1 MPGSQAISAC
11 VGTLLF
17 LLPQLVLAE
26 LRFASPEHA
35 ADMHNYVRDH
45 VVCDDASCAE
55 EAEFEAFDDGSAYEC
70 LPDDN
75 ACAERWWVRA
85 DYLMWWVQGNRL
97 PPLVTTSP
105 AGTPRPDAGQ
115 GAVLFGG
122 QSVDDDLR
130 HGVRLTMGAWLDAC
144 QDWGIE
150 GHYLYVGDA
159 GGGYE
164 AASNGEPILARP
176 FYNLDLNRQDSQ
188 LVAFPGVVQGQIRID
203 TSSDVNSAGLLLRRT
218 MLRGCQGEI
227 AFVGGYR
234 YFRFR
239 ERLTIDEDRLSTE
252 PLSYGATFQ
261 VQDDFAVQN
270 DFHGGE
276 IGLAAE
282 MQRGRWSLD
291 ALTKLGVGGVRQ
303 RLDIAGRMLVTAPDD
318 STDIRNYGLLAQT
331 SNIGQYSDTELAF
344 LPELGVH
351 LGYCVTPSLSLRAGY
366 SLLWLTDALR
376 TGDQVDLAIGEGAS
390 GTYPQATM
398 DTTSVCVQGVN
409 LGLEWRR

>member
-1 MPGSQAISAC
+1 M
-11 VGTLLF
+11 LF
-17 LLPQLVLAE
+17 FLPQMIFAE

-35 ADMHNYVRDH
+35 ADMHEYVRDR
-45 VVCDDASCAE
+45 VVCDGGSCAE
-55 EAEFEAFDDGSAYEC
+55 EAEFEGFDDESAYE
-70 LPDDN
+70 DSQDN

-105 AGTPRPDAGQ
+105 AGIPREAAGVLGQ
-115 GAVLFGG
+115 PETSVLFGG

-130 HGVRLTMGAWLDAC
+130 HGVRLTLGAWLDAC
-144 QDWGIE
+144 QEWGIE
-150 GHYLYVGDA
+150 GHYFYVGDA

-164 AASNGEPILARP
+164 ATSAGEPILARP
-176 FYNLDLNRQDSQ
+176 FFNLDPQVDAQDSQ
-188 LVAFPGVVQGQIRID
+188 LVAFDGVVQGQIRID

-218 MLRGCQGEI
+218 MLRGCQGEV
-227 AFVGGYR
+227 AFLGGYR

-239 ERLTIDEDRLSTE
+239 ERLTIDEDLLAGTV
-252 PLSYGATFQ
+252 Q
-261 VQDDFAVQN
+261 VHEDFAVQN

-291 ALTKLGVGGVRQ
+291 ALTKLGLGGVRQ
-303 RLDIAGRMLVTAPDD
+303 RLGIGGFIHPDYD
-318 STDIRNYGLLAQT
+318 QPLLARA
-331 SNIGQYSDTELAF
+331 SNIGQYSDTEFAF
-344 LPELGVH
+344 LPELGVN

-366 SLLWLTDALR
+366 SLLWLSDALR
-376 TGDQVDLAIGEGAS
+376 TGDQIDLAIEEGAS

-398 DTTSVCVQGVN
+398 DTTSICVQGVN
-409 LGLEWRR
+409 LGFEWRR